1 MAGYSLDVRTSSCH
15 ATQLTVLQDLDKH
28 LDNLRAQ
35 LEFLN
40 KSLDATDHNAPDWVA
55 TDLVSLRNKS
65 GRLQDEMKRFRDQL
79 ESEGLATKKVHSARL
94 HNSPHAHS
102 CRSRSATRASAAA

>member
-1 MAGYSLDVRTSSCH
+1 MF
-15 ATQLTVLQDLDKH
+15 QELDKY

-40 KSLDATDHNAPDWVA
+40 KSLDATDHNAPDWLA

-79 ESEGLATKKVHSARL
+79 ESEGLATKKVHGARL
-94 HNSPHAHS
+94 HNHLHTHS
-102 CRSRSATRASAAA
+102 CRSRSKTRASVSA

>member
-1 MAGYSLDVRTSSCH
+1 MAGYSLDVRTSSYH
-15 ATQLTVLQDLDKH
+15 ATQLTILQDLDKH

-55 TDLVSLRNKS
+55 TDLLSLRNKS

-79 ESEGLATKKVHSARL
+79 ESEGLATKKVYHARL

-102 CRSRSATRASAAA
+102 CRSRSTTRVSAAA